1 MTLAE
6 YKSALPLT
14 IYVVLRVGIHALGL
28 RTGIHTLFFCSL
40 LKRPSPMRGY
50 ALSHSAEVT
59 HSFIQQAPSLPM
71 MADRDVPR
79 RSDRLTAEEKV
90 NHTKRMRATNELM
103 ASLDHPAPSSRKKKP
118 KVAGTKK
125 KMDQLAHV
133 NFTKDGGILEE
144 VREEPNTDDPLVIW
158 SDSFLRHFIKQDRRI
173 AFGS

>member
-1 MTLAE
+1 
-6 YKSALPLT
+6 
-14 IYVVLRVGIHALGL
+14 
-28 RTGIHTLFFCSL
+28 
-40 LKRPSPMRGY
+40 MRGY

-71 MADRDVPR
+71 MADKDVPP
-79 RSDRLTAEEKV
+79 RSDGLMEEENV
-90 NHTKRMRATNELM
+90 NRTKGVSATNELQ
-103 ASLDHPAPSSRKKKP
+103 ASLDHPAQASRKKKP
-118 KVAGTKK
+118 KAALMKK